1 MLNTDRLIIFNT
13 DSIGLYGHSASMLNT
28 DRLNMFNTDTIGL
41 QGHSASMLN
50 IFLRT
55 TSVCFGVG

>member
-28 DRLNMFNTDTIGL
+28 DRFKHV
-41 QGHSASMLN
+41 QH
-50 IFLRT
+50 
-55 TSVCFGVG
+55 